1 MMKIRFCTPKSD
13 FKADHVRECM
23 LHKIMALKM
32 TISNS
37 SSQVKEWYY
46 SVGDIKSTLH
56 IPNTHYPQAYVMV
69 SFLKNNAESFH
80 QRQTLAQTTNYS
92 VFVCKIVWGSSCRWK
107 GNEAV
112 HC

>member
-1 MMKIRFCTPKSD
+1 MKIRFCTFKSE
-13 FKADHVRECM
+13 FKADHVCECM
-23 LHKIMALKM
+23 LHKIMALEM

-37 SSQVKEWYY
+37 SSHVKEKYY
-46 SVGDIKSTLH
+46 SSSDIKSTLH
-56 IPNTHYPQAYVMV
+56 IPNTQYPQAYVMV

-80 QRQTLAQTTNYS
+80 QRQTLAHTTNYS
-92 VFVCKIVWGSSCRWK
+92 FFVCKIVWVSSCIWQ